1 MRLFA
6 LLCVLSLSVFA
17 GTAVAGSTGAS
28 DGALSVKNADGYVA
42 VNATRGGVIGHLDR
56 GSLTI
61 KDPNPNDGTGPIVN
75 GADRTQSVGEHTT
88 KYSGTD
94 IRFRMIGG
102 TFVVTVSGSGI
113 DMSLIGKGLV
123 VLDGTSTTDG
133 TFAVNGGSAQPF
145 PTIKFTFPFD
155 ATTSAGG

>member
-1 MRLFA
+1 MKLFA
-6 LLCVLSLSVFA
+6 LLCVLSAPVFA
-17 GTAVAGSTGAS
+17 STALAGSTGS
-28 DGALSVKNADGYVA
+28 NDGALSVKNADGLVA
-42 VNATRGGVIGHLDR
+42 VNARGGVIGHLDR

-88 KYSGTD
+88 KYSGTN

-102 TFVVTVSGSGI
+102 TFVLTVSGSGI